1 MTKVNSKRDS
11 KIFQLLW
18 YVDPGLSKNM
28 WTWLLKSGCIYSI
41 TLHGD
46 LSSTTPLFLC
56 FFVPILSN
64 TSHHNHHRNKRLSQY
79 IKVEKYFFL
88 HNNARISHS
97 PSHTEE
103 IISLC
108 NVQSEIYFPHQKW
121 PWSLRTTPIRIPS
134 GSSHGRACR
143 TRSQAQENENLNFIF

>member
-1 MTKVNSKRDS
+1 MTKVNCKRDS

-46 LSSTTPLFLC
+46 LSSTKPLFLC

-88 HNNARISHS
+88 HNNTRISHS
-97 PSHTEE
+97 FHTEE

-108 NVQSEIYFPHQKW
+108 NVLPKR
-121 PWSLRTTPIRIPS
+121 WSLNSHSLVFRTWCDRLSCERIQK
-134 GSSHGRACR
+134 GFWLG
-143 TRSQAQENENLNFIF
+143 LF

>member
-1 MTKVNSKRDS
+1 MTKVNCKRDS

-18 YVDPGLSKNM
+18 YVDPGLFKNM
-28 WTWLLKSGCIYSI
+28 WTWLLKSGIIYSI

-64 TSHHNHHRNKRLSQY
+64 TSHRNHNRNKRLSQY
-79 IKVEKYFFL
+79 IKVEKSNFFL

-97 PSHTEE
+97 SHTEE

-108 NVQSEIYFPHQKW
+108 NVLSKSRSLNSHSLVFGTWCDRLSRERIQKGFW
-121 PWSLRTTPIRIPS
+121 L
-134 GSSHGRACR
+134 G
-143 TRSQAQENENLNFIF
+143 LF